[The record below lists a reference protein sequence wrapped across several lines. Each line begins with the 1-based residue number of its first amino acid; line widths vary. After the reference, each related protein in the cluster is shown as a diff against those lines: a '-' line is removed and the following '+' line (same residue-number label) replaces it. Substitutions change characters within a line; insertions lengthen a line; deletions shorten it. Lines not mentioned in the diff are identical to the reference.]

1 MKKSIVVG
9 CVVVASLAFIGCK
22 KKKADDAK
30 PMPAAARKAGG
41 VLQAKSG
48 AKMNGSV
55 ELIDEA
61 GTLTVNIRVHEATP
75 GTHGIHLHEKGDCSA
90 PDAASAGGHYNPK
103 KETHGGP
110 ATSPH
115 HAGDLGN
122 ISVSADGTGHAE
134 IKVTSFTFDEAV
146 GKAIVVHE
154 KTDDLTTD
162 PSGNSGARQGCAVI
176 AKM

>member
-1 MKKSIVVG
+1 MKKIAILG
-9 CVVVASLAFIGCK
+9 CVVVASLVVFGCK
-22 KKKADDAK
+22 KKKAEDAK
-30 PMPAAARKAGG
+30 PMDAPAKKAGG

-48 AKMNGSV
+48 SKMNGSV
-55 ELIDEA
+55 ELIEDK
-61 GTLTVNIRVHEATP
+61 GVLMLDVRVQGGTP
-75 GTHGIHLHEKGDCSA
+75 GVHGMHLHEKGDCSA

-110 ATSPH
+110 ATPMH

-122 ISVSADGTGHAE
+122 ISISNDGTGHAE
-134 IKVTSFTFDEAV
+134 MKITNFTFDEAM
-146 GKAIVVHE
+146 GKALVVHE
-154 KTDDLTTD
+154 KADDLATD